1 MTHFDILA
9 EEFELLRLDLILKY
23 NEKGMRASG
32 NFAETLENTLTEKG
46 IKLTGENYAQ
56 QLETGRKAGK
66 FPPISVI
73 EKWIEDK
80 GLMLKIQGNISK
92 SSLAF
97 LIARKISR
105 DGWKREDYGG
115 VELISEV
122 VTEKRINEIVKRC
135 GDYFQKD
142 FITDIIFL
150 LQNDNVSN

>member
-32 NFAETLENTLTEKG
+32 KFAETLENTLTERG

-56 QLETGRKAGK
+56 QLETGRLPGK

-92 SSLAF
+92 SSLA
-97 LIARKISR
+97 LVMT
-105 DGWKREDYGG
+105 DYP
-115 VELISEV
+115 IYH
-122 VTEKRINEIVKRC
+122 N
-135 GDYFQKD
+135 YQKLHPR
-142 FITDIIFL
+142 TL
-150 LQNDNVSN
+150 M